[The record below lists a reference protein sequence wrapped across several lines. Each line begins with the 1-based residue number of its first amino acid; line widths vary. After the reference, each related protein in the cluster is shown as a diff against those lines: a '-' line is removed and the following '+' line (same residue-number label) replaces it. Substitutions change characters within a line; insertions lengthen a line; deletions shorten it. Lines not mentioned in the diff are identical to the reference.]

1 MKSNKLN
8 LQDSDW
14 DRGWTQEVQEDAV
27 EPMVK
32 DKTVGSDRRGV
43 GLEAMLYSVI
53 EQAVLD
59 CKMLQNAG
67 IIVNGLCTREWPRGK
82 GKKGKKGKPQ
92 VFCCDYDSPSPV
104 NDLLVYLKRG
114 KMEQDLK
121 ILGSPVTIGKILHK
135 LRLTNL
141 HFV

>member
-1 MKSNKLN
+1 MKKSNKLN

-32 DKTVGSDRRGV
+32 DQTVGSDRRGV
-43 GLEAMLYSVI
+43 GLEAMLYATI

-59 CKMLQNAG
+59 CRALQKAG
-67 IIVNGLCTREWPRGK
+67 IIVNGLCTKHWPRD
-82 GKKGKKGKPQ
+82 KKSNKPK
-92 VFCCDYDSPSPV
+92 VFFSDYDSPSPV

-121 ILGSPVTIGKILHK
+121 ILGSPVTAKRTLHK
-135 LRLTNL
+135 LGLLNL
-141 HFV
+141 NMFNR